1 MLLNPEELEVRF
13 EDCPFGVSARRI
25 YEHMTMGQV
34 NPFGRSVSSVKSPHD
49 AAELIDL
56 VHGALETQC
65 CRAITPQNA
74 CSLHSRECIES
85 CRLRRVGI

>member
-1 MLLNPEELEVRF
+1 MLLNPEELEVKF
-13 EDCPFGVSARRI
+13 DGCPFGVSARRI
-25 YEHMTMGQV
+25 YEHMTLGQI
-34 NPFGRSVSSVKSPHD
+34 NPFGRPVWKVRSPHD

-74 CSLHSRECIES
+74 CASHPS
-85 CRLRRVGI
+85 